1 MPMTG
6 ASGLLTQLQ
15 TQIAAC
21 ASWSA
26 GSSGV
31 HYPSIEFA
39 SATFPCCVIAE
50 MNRTSEYYA
59 SGASGLRGGTLKI
72 TIYST
77 GTVGATEVLGQ
88 AIVEELLA
96 QQTGIA
102 FRSGSVVLAGEAT
115 DAMDA
120 AQTTVSGV
128 ELDLEYGLSA

>member
-6 ASGLLTQLQ
+6 ASALLTQLQ

-21 ASWSA
+21 ASWTATSA
-26 GSSGV
+26 GV
-31 HYPSIEFA
+31 HYPSIDFS
-39 SATFPCCVIAE
+39 SATFPCCVVSE
-50 MNRTSEYYA
+50 TSRQSEYYA
-59 SGASGLRGGTLKI
+59 AGASGLRGGSLKV
-72 TIYST
+72 TIYTT

-96 QQTGIA
+96 QQTGIC
-102 FRSGSVVLAGEAT
+102 FRNAGVVVCGEAT

-120 AQTTVSGV
+120 AQTTVTGI